1 MLSWYSVTTQTM
13 SWSILNQC
21 SIGSQSMVSRVL
33 IDTWWCVYKNYLTL
47 KPKCPSS
54 VTCKQANLF
63 GYRHLFRYWEP
74 AKRGK
79 VFSPHSSCLLAV
91 VAPGPNKWACLQATS
106 SVDQMS
112 TKVLIEGRSSINW
125 GYGSSGNLMNA
136 FNTHDPASLCINI
149 AYIVSL
155 SSSDWLSV
163 FAVSLRF
170 DWSPNLFALLA
181 FLSKAS

>member
-1 MLSWYSVTTQTM
+1 M

-33 IDTWWCVYKNYLTL
+33 SDTWWHVYKNYLTL
-47 KPKCPSS
+47 KPRCPSS
-54 VTCKQANLF
+54 VACLQGHLF
-63 GYRHLFRYWEP
+63 GYRHLFRYREP
-74 AKRGK
+74 AKQGK
-79 VFSPHSSCLLAV
+79 VSSPHPSHQLSV
-91 VAPGPNKWACLQATS
+91 TAPRPNKWACLQATS

-112 TKVLIEGRSSINW
+112 TKVLIERRSSINW
-125 GYGSSGNLMNA
+125 GYGSSHNLIDA
-136 FNTHDPASLCINI
+136 FNTHDPASLGINI
-149 AYIVSL
+149 TYIVSL